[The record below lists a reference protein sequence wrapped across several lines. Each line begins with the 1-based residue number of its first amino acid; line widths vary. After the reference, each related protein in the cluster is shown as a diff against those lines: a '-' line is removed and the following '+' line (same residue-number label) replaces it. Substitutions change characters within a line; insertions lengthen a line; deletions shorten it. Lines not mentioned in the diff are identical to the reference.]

1 MIAQQS
7 SQEQKGPI
15 YLGGAAPTAKNR
27 WDRAKDWFRK
37 NQRSVFVGLIVILV
51 VAGGIY
57 YFEKSLPTD
66 QEKKQAQEQITT
78 DKQKQAEQA
87 QNEQKKEEKK
97 APQEERILTKDAVIE
112 KAIKGDGITHLGRKA
127 LAAYLEENPQ
137 VKDGLSKEHKIYIE
151 DYLKDAKV
159 QERSGKKTLQIG
171 EEVSFSKDLIKQA
184 IDSSKKLS
192 DNQLKQIQ
200 QKYSPLVPDL

>member
-15 YLGGAAPTAKNR
+15 YLGGAGPTAKNW
-27 WDRAKDWFRK
+27 WDKTKDWFRK
-37 NQRSVFVGLIVILV
+37 NQRSVFVGLIVVLV

-57 YFEKSLPTD
+57 YLGKSLLTD
-66 QEKKQAQEQITT
+66 QEKEQAQERITT
-78 DKQKQAEQA
+78 DEQKQAEQA
-87 QNEQKKEEKK
+87 QDEQKKEEKK
-97 APQEERILTKDAVIE
+97 TPQEERVVTKDAVIE
-112 KAIKGDGITHLGRKA
+112 KAIKGDGITHLSRKA
-127 LAAYLEENPQ
+127 LAAYLEENQ
-137 VKDGLSKEHKIYIE
+137 QAKEGLSKEHKIYIE
-151 DYLKDAKV
+151 DYLKDTKV
-159 QERSGKKTLQIG
+159 KERSEKKTLQIG

-200 QKYSPLVPDL
+200 QKYSPLVKSL